1 MLFLIMKPKI
11 REKSLLR
18 SRRLKNKDRLS
29 LQLAVILHADV
40 VGSTSLVQKNEALAH
55 ERIQAAFHQFSET
68 IKSYGGITRELR
80 GDALVAEFER
90 ASDAVAAALAFQIL
104 NEEFNATLSDD
115 IQPRLRIG
123 ISMGE
128 VIIADNTITGVGVV
142 LAQRLEQLADSGG
155 VVVQGSVSETVPA
168 RMPYDFDFLG
178 EQVLKGFDQPVR
190 AFSVSLK
197 SGEELPTPEV
207 HSESQ
212 STEHNNPLFPA
223 KLSRD
228 SYEALTGERLEL
240 PNKPSIAVLPFQN
253 MSGDP
258 EQEFFADGMSED
270 IITALSRLPNLVVIA
285 RNSTFVYKGCATDVR
300 EIGRDLAVS
309 HVLEG
314 SIRKSGDRLRITVQ
328 LVDTRDGGHVW
339 AERYD
344 RNLDDIFA
352 IQDEITH
359 NIVIELQVKLV
370 RGEAANL
377 FITSTNSVEAWEL
390 AMRAAPLVDSHV
402 RDNVVDAR
410 RLLNRALELDQ
421 NYSNAWVMMGWLY
434 WEESVWNW
442 CDDIDEAMQK
452 ALDSAQKALAID
464 PNFPM
469 AYSLLANIHMVLGEA
484 ELSITMA
491 EKSVELAPNN
501 SLAQA
506 FLGNVLMDSGRIK
519 EGVQKMRK
527 AIRLCPFPIPWYLM
541 VFGAGYHLNG
551 DNIAAITA
559 LKQAIEREPDSHLA
573 RVWLAST
580 FAEIGRFDEAKA
592 VSKEVLDIEPNFS
605 ALQWANSFKSKSHER
620 LKDNLLAAGL
630 PE

>member
-1 MLFLIMKPKI
+1 MLFPITKQKV
-11 REKSLLR
+11 REKSSLR
-18 SRRLKNKDRLS
+18 NKRLKHKDRLS

-55 ERIQAAFHQFSET
+55 ERIQATFRQFSKA
-68 IKSYGGITRELR
+68 INSYSGNTCELR
-80 GDALVAEFER
+80 GDALIAEFEK

-104 NEEFNATLSDD
+104 NEAFNATLSDD
-115 IQPRLRIG
+115 IQPSLRIG

-128 VIIADNTITGVGVV
+128 VIVADNTITGAGIV

-155 VVVQGSVSETVPA
+155 VVVQGAVSETVPA
-168 RMPYDFDFLG
+168 RMPYVFESLG
-178 EQVLKGFDQPVR
+178 EQVLKGFDHPVR

-197 SGEELPTPEV
+197 SGEVVPTPEDR
-207 HSESQ
+207 SETQ

-228 SYEALTGERLEL
+228 SYQALTGERLEL
-240 PNKPSIAVLPFQN
+240 PSKPSIAVLPFQN

-285 RNSTFVYKGCATDVR
+285 RNSTFVYKGRAIDVR
-300 EIGRDLAVS
+300 QVGRDLAVS

-344 RNLDDIFA
+344 RKLDDIFA
-352 IQDEITH
+352 VQDEITH

-377 FITSTNSVEAWEL
+377 FITRTNSVEAWEH

-402 RDNVVDAR
+402 KDNVADAR
-410 RLLNRALELDQ
+410 QLLKRAIELDQ
-421 NYSNAWVMMGWLY
+421 NYSNAWVLMGWLC

-442 CDDIDEAMQK
+442 CNDTDEAMQE

-469 AYSLLANIHMVLGEA
+469 AYSLLASIHMVLGEA
-484 ELSITMA
+484 AVSITMA
-491 EKSVELAPNN
+491 EKAVELAPNN
-501 SLAQA
+501 SLVQA
-506 FLGNVLMDSGRIK
+506 FLGNVLMDAGRIE
-519 EGVQKMRK
+519 EGIQKMKK

-551 DNIAAITA
+551 DNNAAITA
-559 LKQAIEREPDSHLA
+559 LNQAIEREPESHLA

-580 FAEIGRFDEAKA
+580 FAEIGRFDEAKT

-605 ALQWANSFKSKSHER
+605 ALRWANSFKSKSHKR

>member
-1 MLFLIMKPKI
+1 MT
-11 REKSLLR
+11 
-18 SRRLKNKDRLS
+18 NGRLS
-29 LQLAVILHADV
+29 RKLAVILHADV
-40 VGSTSLVQKNEALAH
+40 VGSTSLVLKNETLAH
-55 ERIQAAFHQFSET
+55 ERIQEAFRQFSKT
-68 IKSYGGITRELR
+68 INSYGGITRELR

-90 ASDAVAAALAFQIL
+90 ASDAVAAALAFQVL
-104 NEEFNATLSDD
+104 NEAFNATLNDE
-115 IQPRLRIG
+115 IQPGLRIG

-128 VIIADNTITGVGVV
+128 VVIADNTITGAGVV
-142 LAQRLEQLADSGG
+142 LAQRLEQIADSGG

-168 RMPYDFDFLG
+168 RMPYDFESLG
-178 EQVLKGFDQPVR
+178 EPLLKGFDRPVR

-197 SGEELPTPEV
+197 TGAELPSPEDPA
-207 HSESQ
+207 EPQ
-212 STEHNNPLFPA
+212 STGQSNPLFPA

-228 SYEALTGERLEL
+228 SYEALIGERLEL
-240 PNKPSIAVLPFQN
+240 PDKPSIAVLPFQN

-285 RNSTFVYKGCATDVR
+285 RNSTFVYKGRATDVR
-300 EIGRDLAVS
+300 EIGSDLAVS

-328 LVDTRDGGHVW
+328 LVETRNGDHVW

-352 IQDEITH
+352 VQDEITH

-370 RGEAANL
+370 RGESANL

-402 RDNVVDAR
+402 RDNVAIAKQ
-410 RLLNRALELDQ
+410 LLNRALELDE
-421 NYSNAWVMMGWLY
+421 NYSNAWVLKGWLY

-442 CDDIDEAMQK
+442 CAEPDEAMQE
-452 ALDSAQKALAID
+452 AINSAQKALLID
-464 PNFPM
+464 PHFPM
-469 AYSLLANIHMVLGEA
+469 AYSLLGNIHMILGDA
-484 ELSITMA
+484 KLAIAMGKKA
-491 EKSVELAPNN
+491 VELAPNN

-506 FLGNVLMDSGRIK
+506 LLGNILIDSGRIE
-519 EGVQKMRK
+519 EGIQKMKK

-541 VFGAGYHLNG
+541 VLGAGFNLNG
-551 DNIAAITA
+551 NNNAAIAA
-559 LKQAIEREPDSHLA
+559 LYQAIEREPDSHLA

-580 FAEIGRFDEAKA
+580 FAESGRMDEAKV
-592 VSKEVLDIEPNFS
+592 VSKEVMDIEPNFS
-605 ALQWANSFKSKSHER
+605 VARWANSFKSKSHER
-620 LKDNLLAAGL
+620 LKGNLLAAGL

>member
-1 MLFLIMKPKI
+1 MT
-11 REKSLLR
+11 R
-18 SRRLKNKDRLS
+18 DRLS

-55 ERIQAAFHQFSET
+55 QRIQAAFHQFSET
-68 IKSYGGITRELR
+68 INSYRGITRELR

-90 ASDAVAAALAFQIL
+90 ASDAVAAALVFQVL
-104 NEEFNATLSDD
+104 NQELNAILSDD
-115 IQPRLRIG
+115 IRPGFRIG

-128 VIIADNTITGVGVV
+128 VIIADNTITGAGVV

-168 RMPYDFDFLG
+168 RMPYDFEILG
-178 EQVLKGFDQPVR
+178 EQLLKGFDRPVR

-212 STEHNNPLFPA
+212 STEHHNPLFPA
-223 KLSRD
+223 KLSRA

-240 PNKPSIAVLPFQN
+240 PDKPSIAVLPFQN

-285 RNSTFVYKGCATDVR
+285 RNSTFVYKGRAVDVR
-300 EIGRDLAVS
+300 EVGRDLAVS

-328 LVDTRDGGHVW
+328 LVDTRDGDHVW

-352 IQDEITH
+352 VQDEITH

-377 FITSTNSVEAWEL
+377 FITRTNSVEAWEL
-390 AMRAAPLVDSHV
+390 AMRAEPLVDSHV
-402 RDNVVDAR
+402 RDNVTLAR
-410 RLLNRALELDQ
+410 QLLNRALELDN

-442 CDDIDEAMQK
+442 CDDTDEAMQK
-452 ALDSAQKALAID
+452 ALDSARKALSKD
-464 PNFPM
+464 PDFPM
-469 AYSLLANIHMVLGEA
+469 AHSLLANIHMVLGDA

-491 EKSVELAPNN
+491 ERAVELAPNN

-506 FLGNVLMDSGRIK
+506 FLGNVLIDSGRIK
-519 EGVQKMRK
+519 EGLQKMQK

-551 DNIAAITA
+551 DNNAAITA
-559 LKQAIEREPDSHLA
+559 FNQAIEREPDSHLA

-580 FAEIGRFDEAKA
+580 LAEIGRFDEAKA
-592 VSKEVLDIEPNFS
+592 AAKEVLDIEPNFS
-605 ALQWANSFKSKSHER
+605 ALRWANSFKSKSHER

>member
-1 MLFLIMKPKI
+1 MAKDHL
-11 REKSLLR
+11 
-18 SRRLKNKDRLS
+18 SRK
-29 LQLAVILHADV
+29 LAVILHADV

-55 ERIQAAFHQFSET
+55 ERIQATFHQFSET
-68 IKSYGGITRELR
+68 ISSYGGVTHELR
-80 GDALVAEFER
+80 GDALVAEFDR

-104 NEEFNATLSDD
+104 NEEFNATLSDN
-115 IQPRLRIG
+115 IQPGLRIG

-128 VIIADNTITGVGVV
+128 VIIADNTMTGAGVV

-155 VVVQGSVSETVPA
+155 VVVQGAVSETVPA
-168 RMPYDFDFLG
+168 RMPYDFENLG

-190 AFSVSLK
+190 AFYVRLK
-197 SGEELPTPEV
+197 SGEELPIPDD

-212 STEHNNPLFPA
+212 STGHNSPLLPA
-223 KLSRD
+223 KLSRN

-240 PNKPSIAVLPFQN
+240 PDKPSIAVLPFQN

-270 IITALSRLPNLVVIA
+270 IITALSRLPNLIVIA
-285 RNSTFVYKGCATDVR
+285 RNSTFVYKGCAIDVR
-300 EIGRDLAVS
+300 EVGHDLAVS

-314 SIRKSGDRLRITVQ
+314 SIRKSGDRLRITAQ
-328 LVDTRDGGHVW
+328 LINTRDGDHVW
-339 AERYD
+339 AEHYD

-377 FITSTNSVEAWEL
+377 FITDTNSVEAWEH

-402 RDNVVDAR
+402 RDNVADAR
-410 RLLNRALELDQ
+410 QLLNRALELDQ
-421 NYSNAWVMMGWLY
+421 NYSNAWVLMGWLY

-442 CDDIDEAMQK
+442 CDDTDEAMQK
-452 ALDSAQKALAID
+452 AYDSAQKALAID

-469 AYSLLANIHMVLGEA
+469 AYSLLANIHMVLGES

-491 EKSVELAPNN
+491 EKAVELAPNN
-501 SLAQA
+501 SLVQA

-519 EGVQKMRK
+519 EGIQKMRK

-541 VFGAGYHLNG
+541 VFGAGYHLDG
-551 DNIAAITA
+551 DNNAAITA
-559 LKQAIEREPDSHLA
+559 LNQAIEREPESHLP

-580 FAEIGRFDEAKA
+580 FAEIGRLDEAKA
-592 VSKEVLDIEPNFS
+592 VSKEVLDIEPKFS
-605 ALQWANSFKSKSHER
+605 ALRWANSFKSKSHER

>member
-1 MLFLIMKPKI
+1 MLFRTTIPKI
-11 REKSLLR
+11 QEISSPR
-18 SRRLKNKDRLS
+18 SRTLKYKDRLS
-29 LQLAVILHADV
+29 LKLAVILHADV
-40 VGSTSLVQKNEALAH
+40 VGSTSLVQINETLAH
-55 ERIQAAFHQFSET
+55 ERIQAAFHRFSEA
-68 IKSYGGITRELR
+68 IGSYGGITHELR
-80 GDALVAEFER
+80 GDALVAEFEK
-90 ASDAVAAALAFQIL
+90 ASDAVAAALTFQIL
-104 NEEFNATLSDD
+104 NEGFNVTLSDN
-115 IQPRLRIG
+115 IQPRLRVG

-128 VIIADNTITGVGVV
+128 VVIADNTITGAGVV

-155 VVVQGSVSETVPA
+155 VVVQGAVSETVPT
-168 RMPYDFDFLG
+168 RMPYDFESLG
-178 EQVLKGFDQPVR
+178 EQLLKGFDQPVR
-190 AFSVSLK
+190 AFSVKLK
-197 SGEELPTPEV
+197 SGEELPVPDGF
-207 HSESQ
+207 SEPL

-285 RNSTFVYKGCATDVR
+285 RNSTFVYKGRAVDVR
-300 EIGRDLAVS
+300 EVGRDLGVS

-314 SIRKSGDRLRITVQ
+314 SIRKSGNRLRITSQ
-328 LVDTRDGGHVW
+328 LIDTSNGDHVW

-352 IQDEITH
+352 VQDEITH
-359 NIVIELQVKLV
+359 NIVVELQVKLV

-377 FITSTNSVEAWEL
+377 FITSTNSVEAWEY

-402 RDNVVDAR
+402 RDNVADAR
-410 RLLNRALELDQ
+410 HLLNQALELDQ
-421 NYSNAWVMMGWLY
+421 NYSNAWVLIGWLY

-442 CDDIDEAMQK
+442 CDDTDEAMQK
-452 ALDSAQKALAID
+452 ALASAQKALAID

-491 EKSVELAPNN
+491 EKAVELAPNN
-501 SLAQA
+501 SLVQA

-519 EGVQKMRK
+519 EGIQKMKK

-551 DNIAAITA
+551 DNDAAIIA
-559 LKQAIEREPDSHLA
+559 LNQAIEREPESHLP

-580 FAEIGRFDEAKA
+580 LAEARKFDEAKA
-592 VSKEVLDIEPNFS
+592 VSKEVLDIDPNFS
-605 ALQWANSFKSKSHER
+605 ALQWANSFKSKSHDR
-620 LKDNLLAAGL
+620 LKGNLLAAGL

>member
-1 MLFLIMKPKI
+1 M
-11 REKSLLR
+11 S
-18 SRRLKNKDRLS
+18 KDRLS

-40 VGSTSLVQKNEALAH
+40 VGSTSLVQKNEALSH

-68 IKSYGGITRELR
+68 INSYSGFTRELR

-104 NEEFNATLSDD
+104 NEDLNATLSDD
-115 IQPRLRIG
+115 IRPGFRIG

-128 VIIADNTITGVGVV
+128 VIIADNTITGAGVV
-142 LAQRLEQLADSGG
+142 LAQRLEQLADAGG

-168 RMPYDFDFLG
+168 RLPYEFKTQG
-178 EQVLKGFDQPVR
+178 EQLLKGFDRPVR
-190 AFSVSLK
+190 VFSVHLK
-197 SGEELPTPEV
+197 PGEELPIPEV
-207 HSESQ
+207 HSDAQ
-212 STEHNNPLFPA
+212 STEHSNTLFPA
-223 KLSRD
+223 KLSPD

-240 PNKPSIAVLPFQN
+240 PDKPSIAVLPFQN

-285 RNSTFVYKGCATDVR
+285 RNSTFVYKGRAVDVR
-300 EIGRDLAVS
+300 EVGRDLAVS

-314 SIRKSGDRLRITVQ
+314 SIRKSGDRVRITVQ
-328 LVDTRDGGHVW
+328 LIDTRDGDHVW

-344 RNLDDIFA
+344 RKLDDIFA
-352 IQDEITH
+352 VQDEITH

-402 RDNVVDAR
+402 RDDVKVAKQ
-410 RLLNRALELDQ
+410 LLNRALELDS
-421 NYSNAWVMMGWLY
+421 NYSNAWVQMGWLY

-442 CDDIDEAMQK
+442 CDDTDEAMQK
-452 ALDSAQKALAID
+452 AIDSVQKALSISPD
-464 PNFPM
+464 FPM
-469 AYSLLANIHMVLGEA
+469 AYSLLGNIHMVLGNTEQ
-484 ELSITMA
+484 SIAMG
-491 EKSVELAPNN
+491 EKAVDLAPNN
-501 SLAQA
+501 SLVQA
-506 FLGNVLMDSGRIK
+506 MLGNVLIDSGRVQ
-519 EGVQKMRK
+519 EGIQKMQK

-551 DNIAAITA
+551 DNNAAVLA
-559 LKQAIEREPDSHLA
+559 LKHAIEREPESHLA
-573 RVWLAST
+573 QVWLAST
-580 FAEIGRFDEAKA
+580 FAEMGKFDEAKA
-592 VSKEVLDIEPNFS
+592 VSKEILDIEPNFS
-605 ALQWANSFKSKSHER
+605 ALRWANSFKSKSHER

>member
-1 MLFLIMKPKI
+1 MIYLITKPKI
-11 REKSLLR
+11 RERSSLR
-18 SRRLKNKDRLS
+18 NKRLKHKDRLS

-40 VGSTSLVQKNEALAH
+40 VGSTALVQKNEALAH

-68 IKSYGGITRELR
+68 ISSYSGNTRELR
-80 GDALVAEFER
+80 GDALIAEFER

-104 NEEFNATLSDD
+104 NEKFNATLSDD
-115 IQPRLRIG
+115 IQPSLRIG

-128 VIIADNTITGVGVV
+128 VIVADNTITGAGIV

-155 VVVQGSVSETVPA
+155 VVVQGAVSETVPA
-168 RMPYDFDFLG
+168 RMPYDFESLG
-178 EQVLKGFDQPVR
+178 EQMLKGFEQPVR

-197 SGEELPTPEV
+197 SGEALPTPED
-207 HSESQ
+207 HSGSP

-270 IITALSRLPNLVVIA
+270 ILTALSQLPNLIVIA
-285 RNSTFVYKGCATDVR
+285 RNSTFVYKGRAIDVR
-300 EIGRDLAVS
+300 EVGRDLAVS

-314 SIRKSGDRLRITVQ
+314 SIRKSGNRLRITAQ
-328 LVDTRDGGHVW
+328 LIDTRDGDHVW
-339 AERYD
+339 ADRYD

-352 IQDEITH
+352 VQDEITH

-370 RGEAANL
+370 GGEAANL
-377 FITSTNSVEAWEL
+377 FKTDTNNVEAWEH

-402 RDNVVDAR
+402 KDNVAVAR
-410 RLLNRALELDQ
+410 QLLNRALELDK
-421 NYSNAWVMMGWLY
+421 NYSNAWVLMGWLY

-442 CDDIDEAMQK
+442 CDEPDEAMQK
-452 ALDSAQKALAID
+452 AHDSAQKALAID

-469 AYSLLANIHMVLGEA
+469 AYSLLANIHMVLGEV
-484 ELSITMA
+484 ELSIVMA
-491 EKSVELAPNN
+491 EKAVELAPNN
-501 SLAQA
+501 SLVQA
-506 FLGNVLMDSGRIK
+506 FLGNVLMDAGRIE
-519 EGVQKMRK
+519 EGIQKMKK

-551 DNIAAITA
+551 DNNAAITA
-559 LKQAIEREPDSHLA
+559 LNQAIEREPESHLP

-592 VSKEVLDIEPNFS
+592 IAKEVLNIEPKFS
-605 ALQWANSFKSKSHER
+605 ALRWANSFKSRSHER

>member
-1 MLFLIMKPKI
+1 MT
-11 REKSLLR
+11 
-18 SRRLKNKDRLS
+18 KDRLS

-40 VGSTSLVQKNEALAH
+40 VGSTSLMQINEALAH

-68 IKSYGGITRELR
+68 INAYSGVTRELR

-104 NEEFNATLSDD
+104 NEDLNATLSDD
-115 IQPRLRIG
+115 IRPGFRIG

-128 VIIADNTITGVGVV
+128 VIIADNTITGAGVV

-168 RMPYDFDFLG
+168 RMPYDFETMG
-178 EQVLKGFDQPVR
+178 EQMLKGFDRPVR

-197 SGEELPTPEV
+197 PGQELPTPED

-212 STEHNNPLFPA
+212 SAEQNNPLIPA

-240 PNKPSIAVLPFQN
+240 PDKPSIAVLPFQN

-285 RNSTFVYKGCATDVR
+285 RNSTFVYKGRAVDVR
-300 EIGRDLAVS
+300 EVGRDLAVS

-314 SIRKSGDRLRITVQ
+314 SIRKSGDRLRITAQ
-328 LVDTRDGGHVW
+328 LINTRDGDHVW

-352 IQDEITH
+352 VQDEITH
-359 NIVIELQVKLV
+359 NIVIELHVKLV
-370 RGEAANL
+370 LGEAANL

-402 RDNVVDAR
+402 RDNVKVAKQ
-410 RLLNRALELDQ
+410 LLNRALELDK
-421 NYSNAWVMMGWLY
+421 NYSNGWVMMGWLF

-442 CDDIDEAMQK
+442 CDDTDEAMQK
-452 ALDSAQKALAID
+452 ALDSAQKALSID

-469 AYSLLANIHMVLGEA
+469 TYSLLANIHMVLGDTEQ
-484 ELSITMA
+484 SIAMA
-491 EKSVELAPNN
+491 EKAVELAPNN

-506 FLGNVLMDSGRIK
+506 FLGNVLIDSGRIK
-519 EGVQKMRK
+519 EGIQKMQK

-551 DNIAAITA
+551 DNNAAITA
-559 LKQAIEREPDSHLA
+559 LNQSIEREPESHLA

-580 FAEIGRFDEAKA
+580 FAEIGRFEEAKA

-605 ALQWANSFKSKSHER
+605 ASSWANSFKSKSHAR
-620 LKDNLLAAGL
+620 LKDNLLAAGF

>member
-1 MLFLIMKPKI
+1 MLFLITKPKI
-11 REKSLLR
+11 QEISSLR
-18 SRRLKNKDRLS
+18 SRKLKHMDRLS
-29 LQLAVILHADV
+29 LKLAVILHADV
-40 VGSTSLVQKNEALAH
+40 VGSTSLVQKNETLAH
-55 ERIQAAFHQFSET
+55 ERIQAVFHKFSEA
-68 IKSYGGITRELR
+68 INSYGGFTRELR
-80 GDALVAEFER
+80 GDALVAEFEK
-90 ASDAVAAALAFQIL
+90 ASDAVAASLAFQTL
-104 NEEFNATLSDD
+104 NQGFNATLSDD
-115 IQPRLRIG
+115 IRPELRVG

-128 VIIADNTITGVGVV
+128 VVIADNTITGAGVV

-155 VVVQGSVSETVPA
+155 VVVQSAVSETVPA
-168 RMPYDFDFLG
+168 RMPYDFESLG
-178 EQVLKGFDQPVR
+178 EQILKGFDQPVR
-190 AFSVSLK
+190 AFSVKLR
-197 SGEELPTPEV
+197 SGEQLPTPE
-207 HSESQ
+207 SR
-212 STEHNNPLFPA
+212 STGHNNPLFPA

-285 RNSTFVYKGCATDVR
+285 RNSTFVYKGRAINIR
-300 EIGRDLAVS
+300 EVGCDLGVS

-314 SIRKSGDRLRITVQ
+314 SIRKSGNRLRITAQ
-328 LVDTRDGGHVW
+328 LIDTRNGDHVW

-352 IQDEITH
+352 VQDEITH

-377 FITSTNSVEAWEL
+377 FITDTSSVKAWEH

-402 RDNVVDAR
+402 RDNVTDAR
-410 RLLNRALELDQ
+410 QLLKQALELDQ
-421 NYSNAWVMMGWLY
+421 NYSNAWVLMGWLY

-442 CDDIDEAMQK
+442 CGDTDEAMQK

-491 EKSVELAPNN
+491 EKAVELAPNN

-519 EGVQKMRK
+519 EGIHKMKK

-551 DNIAAITA
+551 DNDAAIIA
-559 LKQAIEREPDSHLA
+559 LNQAIQREPESHLP

-580 FAEIGRFDEAKA
+580 LAETGRFDEAKT
-592 VSKEVLDIEPNFS
+592 VSKQVLDIAPNFS
-605 ALQWANSFKSKSHER
+605 ALQWAKSFKSKSHER

>member
-1 MLFLIMKPKI
+1 MDK
-11 REKSLLR
+11 
-18 SRRLKNKDRLS
+18 
-29 LQLAVILHADV
+29 A
-40 VGSTSLVQKNEALAH
+40 
-55 ERIQAAFHQFSET
+55 
-68 IKSYGGITRELR
+68 
-80 GDALVAEFER
+80 
-90 ASDAVAAALAFQIL
+90 
-104 NEEFNATLSDD
+104 FNATLSDD
-115 IQPRLRIG
+115 IQPSLRIG

-128 VIIADNTITGVGVV
+128 VIVADNTITGASIV

-155 VVVQGSVSETVPA
+155 VVVQGAVSETVPS
-168 RMPYDFDFLG
+168 RLPYDFESLG
-178 EQVLKGFDQPVR
+178 EQMLKGFEQPMR
-190 AFSVSLK
+190 AFSVRLK
-197 SGEELPTPEV
+197 SGEALPTPEAPL
-207 HSESQ
+207 ESQ
-212 STEHNNPLFPA
+212 TTEQNNPLFPA

-228 SYEALTGERLEL
+228 SYEALAGERLEL

-285 RNSTFVYKGCATDVR
+285 RNSTFVYKGRAIDVR
-300 EIGRDLAVS
+300 EVGRDLGVS

-314 SIRKSGDRLRITVQ
+314 SIRKSGDRLRITAQ
-328 LVDTRDGGHVW
+328 LIDTRDGDHVW

-352 IQDEITH
+352 VQDEITH

-377 FITSTNSVEAWEL
+377 FVTGTNSVGAWEH
-390 AMRAAPLVDSHV
+390 AMRAEPLVDSHV
-402 RDNVVDAR
+402 KDNVSDAR
-410 RLLNRALELDQ
+410 QLLNRALELDPSYP
-421 NYSNAWVMMGWLY
+421 NTWVLLGWLY

-442 CDDIDEAMQK
+442 CDDTDQAMQE
-452 ALDSAQKALAID
+452 ALASAQKALAID
-464 PNFPM
+464 PNFPT
-469 AYSLLANIHMVLGEA
+469 AYSLLANIHMVLGESA
-484 ELSITMA
+484 VSMAMA
-491 EKSVELAPNN
+491 EKAVELAPNN
-501 SLAQA
+501 SLVQA

-519 EGVQKMRK
+519 EGIQKMRK

-551 DNIAAITA
+551 DNNAAITA
-559 LKQAIEREPDSHLA
+559 LNQAIEREPESHLP

-580 FAEIGRFDEAKA
+580 FAEIGRLDEARA
-592 VSKEVLDIEPNFS
+592 IAKEVLDIEPKFS
-605 ALQWANSFKSKSHER
+605 ALRWANSFKSKSHER

>member
-1 MLFLIMKPKI
+1 
-11 REKSLLR
+11 
-18 SRRLKNKDRLS
+18 
-29 LQLAVILHADV
+29 V
-40 VGSTSLVQKNEALAH
+40 VGSTSLVHINETLAH
-55 ERIQAAFHQFSET
+55 ERIQAAFHRFSEA
-68 IKSYGGITRELR
+68 IGSYGGITHELR
-80 GDALVAEFER
+80 GDALVAEFEK

-104 NEEFNATLSDD
+104 NEGFNATLSDN
-115 IQPRLRIG
+115 IQPRLRVG

-128 VIIADNTITGVGVV
+128 VVIADNTITGAGVV

-155 VVVQGSVSETVPA
+155 VVVQGAVSETVPT
-168 RMPYDFDFLG
+168 RMPYDFESLG
-178 EQVLKGFDQPVR
+178 EQLLKGFDQAVR
-190 AFSVSLK
+190 AFSVKLK
-197 SGEELPTPEV
+197 SGEELPVPDGC
-207 HSESQ
+207 SEPL

-285 RNSTFVYKGCATDVR
+285 RNSTFVYKGRAVDVR
-300 EIGRDLAVS
+300 EVGRDLGVS

-314 SIRKSGDRLRITVQ
+314 SIRKSGNRLRITSQ
-328 LVDTRDGGHVW
+328 LIDTSNGDHVW

-352 IQDEITH
+352 VQDEITH
-359 NIVIELQVKLV
+359 NIVVELQVKLV

-377 FITSTNSVEAWEL
+377 FITSTNSVEAWEY

-402 RDNVVDAR
+402 RDNVADAR
-410 RLLNRALELDQ
+410 HLLNQALELDQ
-421 NYSNAWVMMGWLY
+421 NYSNAWVLIGWLY

-442 CDDIDEAMQK
+442 CDDTDEAMQK
-452 ALDSAQKALAID
+452 ALASAQKALAID
-464 PNFPM
+464 PDFPM

-491 EKSVELAPNN
+491 EKAVELAPNN
-501 SLAQA
+501 SLVQA

-519 EGVQKMRK
+519 EGIQKMKK

-551 DNIAAITA
+551 DNDAAIIA
-559 LKQAIEREPDSHLA
+559 LNQAIEREPESHLP

-580 FAEIGRFDEAKA
+580 LAEARKFDEAKA
-592 VSKEVLDIEPNFS
+592 VSKEVLDIDPNFS
-605 ALQWANSFKSKSHER
+605 ALQWANSFKSKSHDR
-620 LKDNLLAAGL
+620 LKGNLLAAGL

>member
-1 MLFLIMKPKI
+1 MMFLITKPKI
-11 REKSLLR
+11 REKSSPR
-18 SRRLKNKDRLS
+18 SRRLKHKDRLS

-55 ERIQAAFHQFSET
+55 ERIQAAFHQFSKA
-68 IKSYGGITRELR
+68 INSYSGITRELR

-104 NEEFNATLSDD
+104 NEAFNATISDD
-115 IQPRLRIG
+115 VQPRLRIG

-128 VIIADNTITGVGVV
+128 VIIADNTITGAGVV

-155 VVVQGSVSETVPA
+155 VVVQGAVSETVPA
-168 RMPYDFDFLG
+168 RLPYHFETMG
-178 EQVLKGFDQPVR
+178 EQALKGFDQPVR
-190 AFSVSLK
+190 AFAVSLK
-197 SGEELPTPEV
+197 SGEVVPTPEN
-207 HSESQ
+207 HSEPR
-212 STEHNNPLFPA
+212 STDQNNPLFPA

-240 PNKPSIAVLPFQN
+240 PDKPSIAVLPFQN

-270 IITALSRLPNLVVIA
+270 IITALSRLPNLIVIA
-285 RNSTFVYKGCATDVR
+285 RNSTFVYKGRAIDVR
-300 EIGRDLAVS
+300 EVGRDLAVS

-314 SIRKSGDRLRITVQ
+314 SIRKSGNRLRITAQ
-328 LVDTRDGGHVW
+328 LIDTRDGGHVW

-352 IQDEITH
+352 VQDEITH

-377 FITSTNSVEAWEL
+377 FITTTNSVEAWEQ

-402 RDNVVDAR
+402 KDNVADAR
-410 RLLNRALELDQ
+410 KLLNRALELDP
-421 NYSNAWVMMGWLY
+421 NYANAWVLMGWLY

-442 CDDIDEAMQK
+442 CDDTDEAMQK
-452 ALDSAQKALAID
+452 AHDSAQKALAID

-469 AYSLLANIHMVLGEA
+469 AYSLLANIHMVLGEV
-484 ELSITMA
+484 ELSIVMA
-491 EKSVELAPNN
+491 EKAVELAPNN
-501 SLAQA
+501 SLVQA
-506 FLGNVLMDSGRIK
+506 FLGNVLMDAGRIE
-519 EGVQKMRK
+519 EGIQKMRK

-551 DNIAAITA
+551 DNNAAITA
-559 LKQAIEREPDSHLA
+559 LNQAIEREPESHLP

-592 VSKEVLDIEPNFS
+592 VAKEVLNIEPKFS
-605 ALQWANSFKSKSHER
+605 ALRWANSFKSRSHER

>member
-1 MLFLIMKPKI
+1 MT
-11 REKSLLR
+11 
-18 SRRLKNKDRLS
+18 NGRLS
-29 LQLAVILHADV
+29 RKLAVILHADV
-40 VGSTSLVQKNEALAH
+40 VGSTSLVLKNETLAH
-55 ERIQAAFHQFSET
+55 ERIQEAFRQFSKT
-68 IKSYGGITRELR
+68 INSYGGITRELR

-90 ASDAVAAALAFQIL
+90 ASDAVAAALAFQVL
-104 NEEFNATLSDD
+104 NEAFNATLNDE
-115 IQPRLRIG
+115 IQPGLRIG

-128 VIIADNTITGVGVV
+128 VVIADNTITGAGVV
-142 LAQRLEQLADSGG
+142 LAQRLEQIADSGG

-168 RMPYDFDFLG
+168 RMPYDFESLG
-178 EQVLKGFDQPVR
+178 EPLLKGFDRPVR

-197 SGEELPTPEV
+197 TGAELPSPEDPA
-207 HSESQ
+207 EPQ
-212 STEHNNPLFPA
+212 STEQSNPLFPA

-228 SYEALTGERLEL
+228 SYEALIGERLEL
-240 PNKPSIAVLPFQN
+240 PDKPSIAVLPFQN

-285 RNSTFVYKGCATDVR
+285 RNSTFVYKGRATDVR
-300 EIGRDLAVS
+300 EIGSDLAVS

-328 LVDTRDGGHVW
+328 LVETRNGDHVW

-352 IQDEITH
+352 VQDEITH

-370 RGEAANL
+370 RGESANL

-402 RDNVVDAR
+402 RDNVAIAKQ
-410 RLLNRALELDQ
+410 LLNRALELDE
-421 NYSNAWVMMGWLY
+421 NYSNAWVLKGWLY

-442 CDDIDEAMQK
+442 CAEPDEAMQE
-452 ALDSAQKALAID
+452 AINSAQKALLID
-464 PNFPM
+464 PHFPM
-469 AYSLLANIHMVLGEA
+469 AYSLLGNIHMILGDA
-484 ELSITMA
+484 KLAIAMGKKA
-491 EKSVELAPNN
+491 VELAPNN

-506 FLGNVLMDSGRIK
+506 LLGNILIDSGRIE
-519 EGVQKMRK
+519 EGIQKMKK

-541 VFGAGYHLNG
+541 VLGAGFNLNG
-551 DNIAAITA
+551 NNNAAIAA
-559 LKQAIEREPDSHLA
+559 LYQAIEREPDSHLA

-580 FAEIGRFDEAKA
+580 FAESGRMDEAKV
-592 VSKEVLDIEPNFS
+592 VSKEVMDIEPNFS
-605 ALQWANSFKSKSHER
+605 VARWANSFKSKSHER
-620 LKDNLLAAGL
+620 LKGNLLAAGL

>member
-1 MLFLIMKPKI
+1 
-11 REKSLLR
+11 
-18 SRRLKNKDRLS
+18 
-29 LQLAVILHADV
+29 
-40 VGSTSLVQKNEALAH
+40 
-55 ERIQAAFHQFSET
+55 
-68 IKSYGGITRELR
+68 
-80 GDALVAEFER
+80 
-90 ASDAVAAALAFQIL
+90 
-104 NEEFNATLSDD
+104 
-115 IQPRLRIG
+115 
-123 ISMGE
+123 
-128 VIIADNTITGVGVV
+128 
-142 LAQRLEQLADSGG
+142 
-155 VVVQGSVSETVPA
+155 
-168 RMPYDFDFLG
+168 MPYNFEFLG

-207 HSESQ
+207 HSDSQ
-212 STEHNNPLFPA
+212 STEHNNPLVPA

-228 SYEALTGERLEL
+228 SFEALNGERLEL
-240 PNKPSIAVLPFQN
+240 PDKPSIAVLPFQN
-253 MSGDP
+253 ISGDP

-285 RNSTFVYKGCATDVR
+285 RNSTFVYKGRATDVR
-300 EIGRDLAVS
+300 EVGRDLAVS

-328 LVDTRDGGHVW
+328 LVETRGGDHVW

-359 NIVIELQVKLV
+359 SIVIELQVKLV

-377 FITSTNSVEAWEL
+377 FITRTTSVEAWEL
-390 AMRAAPLVDSHV
+390 AVRAAPLVDSHV
-402 RDNVVDAR
+402 RDNFADAKQI
-410 RLLNRALELDQ
+410 LNQALELDQ
-421 NYSNAWVMMGWLY
+421 NYSNAWVLMGWLY
-434 WEESVWNW
+434 WGESIWNW
-442 CDDIDEAMQK
+442 CDDTDEAMQR
-452 ALDSAQKALAID
+452 ALDSAKKALAID
-464 PNFPM
+464 PNFPL
-469 AYSLLANIHMVLGEA
+469 AYSLLANIHMVLGDA
-484 ELSITMA
+484 KLSITMA
-491 EKSVELAPNN
+491 EKAVELAPNN

-506 FLGNVLMDSGRIK
+506 FLGNVLMDAGRIK
-519 EGVQKMRK
+519 EGIQKMQK

-551 DNIAAITA
+551 DNNAAITA
-559 LKQAIEREPDSHLA
+559 LNQAIEREPESHLA

-605 ALQWANSFKSKSHER
+605 ALRWANSFKSKSHER
-620 LKDNLLAAGL
+620 VKDNLLAAGL

>member
-1 MLFLIMKPKI
+1 MLFRTTIPKI
-11 REKSLLR
+11 QEISSPR
-18 SRRLKNKDRLS
+18 SRTLKYKDRLS
-29 LQLAVILHADV
+29 LKLAVILHADV
-40 VGSTSLVQKNEALAH
+40 VGSTSLVQINETLAH
-55 ERIQAAFHQFSET
+55 ERIQAAFHRFSEA
-68 IKSYGGITRELR
+68 IGSYGGITHELR
-80 GDALVAEFER
+80 GDALVAEFEK
-90 ASDAVAAALAFQIL
+90 ASDAVAAALTFQIL
-104 NEEFNATLSDD
+104 NEGFNVTLSDN
-115 IQPRLRIG
+115 IQPRLRVG

-128 VIIADNTITGVGVV
+128 VVIADNTITGAGVV

-155 VVVQGSVSETVPA
+155 VVVQGAVSETVPT
-168 RMPYDFDFLG
+168 RMPYDFESLG
-178 EQVLKGFDQPVR
+178 EQLLKGFDQPVR
-190 AFSVSLK
+190 AFSVKLK
-197 SGEELPTPEV
+197 SGEELPVPDGF
-207 HSESQ
+207 SEPL

-285 RNSTFVYKGCATDVR
+285 RNSTFVYKGRAVDVR
-300 EIGRDLAVS
+300 EVGRDLGVS

-314 SIRKSGDRLRITVQ
+314 SIRKSGNRLRITSQ
-328 LVDTRDGGHVW
+328 LIDTSNGDHVW
-339 AERYD
+339 AERDD

-352 IQDEITH
+352 VQDEITH
-359 NIVIELQVKLV
+359 NIVVELQVKLV

-377 FITSTNSVEAWEL
+377 FITSTNSVEAWEY

-402 RDNVVDAR
+402 RDNVADAR
-410 RLLNRALELDQ
+410 HLLNQALELDQ
-421 NYSNAWVMMGWLY
+421 NYSNAWVLIGWLY

-442 CDDIDEAMQK
+442 CDDTDEAMQK
-452 ALDSAQKALAID
+452 ALASAQKALAID

-491 EKSVELAPNN
+491 EKAVKLAPNN
-501 SLAQA
+501 SLVQA

-519 EGVQKMRK
+519 EGIQKMKK

-551 DNIAAITA
+551 DNDAAIIA
-559 LKQAIEREPDSHLA
+559 LNQAIEREPESHLP

-580 FAEIGRFDEAKA
+580 LAEARKFDEAKA
-592 VSKEVLDIEPNFS
+592 VSKEVLDIDPNFS
-605 ALQWANSFKSKSHER
+605 ALQWANSFKSKSHDR
-620 LKDNLLAAGL
+620 LKGNLLAAGL

>member
-1 MLFLIMKPKI
+1 MT
-11 REKSLLR
+11 
-18 SRRLKNKDRLS
+18 NGRLS
-29 LQLAVILHADV
+29 RKLAVILHADV
-40 VGSTSLVQKNEALAH
+40 VGSTSLVLKNETLAH
-55 ERIQAAFHQFSET
+55 ERIQEAFRQFSKT
-68 IKSYGGITRELR
+68 INSYGGITRELR

-90 ASDAVAAALAFQIL
+90 ASDAVAAALAFQVL
-104 NEEFNATLSDD
+104 NEAFNATLNDE
-115 IQPRLRIG
+115 IQPGLRIG

-128 VIIADNTITGVGVV
+128 VVIADNTITGAGVV
-142 LAQRLEQLADSGG
+142 LAQRLEQIADSGG

-168 RMPYDFDFLG
+168 RMPYDFESLG
-178 EQVLKGFDQPVR
+178 EPLLKGFDRPVR

-197 SGEELPTPEV
+197 TGAELPSPEDPA
-207 HSESQ
+207 EPQ
-212 STEHNNPLFPA
+212 STGQSNPLFPA

-228 SYEALTGERLEL
+228 SYEALIGERLEL
-240 PNKPSIAVLPFQN
+240 PDKPSIAVLPFQN

-285 RNSTFVYKGCATDVR
+285 RNSTFVYKGRATDVR
-300 EIGRDLAVS
+300 EIGSDLAVS

-328 LVDTRDGGHVW
+328 LVETRNGDHVW

-352 IQDEITH
+352 VQDEITH

-370 RGEAANL
+370 RGESANL

-402 RDNVVDAR
+402 RDNVAIAKQ
-410 RLLNRALELDQ
+410 LLNRALELDE
-421 NYSNAWVMMGWLY
+421 NYSNAWVLKGWLY

-442 CDDIDEAMQK
+442 CAEPDEAMQE
-452 ALDSAQKALAID
+452 AINSAQKALLID
-464 PNFPM
+464 PHFPM
-469 AYSLLANIHMVLGEA
+469 AYSLLGNIHMILGDGKLA
-484 ELSITMA
+484 IAMGKKA
-491 EKSVELAPNN
+491 VELAPNN

-506 FLGNVLMDSGRIK
+506 LLGNILIDSGRIE
-519 EGVQKMRK
+519 EGIQKMKK

-541 VFGAGYHLNG
+541 VLGAGFNLNG
-551 DNIAAITA
+551 NNNAAIAA
-559 LKQAIEREPDSHLA
+559 LYQAIEREPDSHLA

-580 FAEIGRFDEAKA
+580 FAESGRMDEAKV
-592 VSKEVLDIEPNFS
+592 VSKEVMDIEPNFS
-605 ALQWANSFKSKSHER
+605 VARWANSFKSKSHER
-620 LKDNLLAAGL
+620 LKGNLLAAGL

>member
-1 MLFLIMKPKI
+1 M
-11 REKSLLR
+11 
-18 SRRLKNKDRLS
+18 
-29 LQLAVILHADV
+29 
-40 VGSTSLVQKNEALAH
+40 
-55 ERIQAAFHQFSET
+55 
-68 IKSYGGITRELR
+68 TRELR

-90 ASDAVAAALAFQIL
+90 ASDAVVAALAFQVL
-104 NEEFNATLSDD
+104 NEDLNATLSDD
-115 IQPRLRIG
+115 IQPKFRVG

-128 VIIADNTITGVGVV
+128 VIIADNTITGAGVV

-155 VVVQGSVSETVPA
+155 VVVQGAVSETVPA
-168 RMPYDFDFLG
+168 RMPYDFETLG
-178 EQVLKGFDQPVR
+178 EQQLKGFDHPVR

-197 SGEELPTPEV
+197 SGKELPAPEV
-207 HSESQ
+207 PAEYA
-212 STEHNNPLFPA
+212 STDHNNPLIPA
-223 KLSRD
+223 KLSMA
-228 SYEALTGERLEL
+228 SYEALTGEHLEL
-240 PNKPSIAVLPFQN
+240 PDKPSIAVLPFQN

-285 RNSTFVYKGCATDVR
+285 RNSTFVYRGRAVDVR
-300 EIGRDLAVS
+300 EVGRDLAVS

-314 SIRKSGDRLRITVQ
+314 SIRKSGDRLRITAQ
-328 LVDTRDGGHVW
+328 LIDTRDGDHVW

-352 IQDEITH
+352 VQDEITH

-402 RDNVVDAR
+402 RDNVTVAR
-410 RLLNRALELDQ
+410 QLLNRALELDE
-421 NYSNAWVMMGWLY
+421 NYANAWVQMGWLY

-442 CDDIDEAMQK
+442 CDEPDVAMQK
-452 ALDSAQKALAID
+452 ALDSAQNALSID

-469 AYSLLANIHMVLGEA
+469 AYSLLANIHMVLGDA
-484 ELSITMA
+484 ALSITMA
-491 EKSVELAPNN
+491 EKAVELAPNN
-501 SLAQA
+501 SIAQA
-506 FLGNVLMDSGRIK
+506 LLGNVLMDSGRIK
-519 EGVQKMRK
+519 ESIQKMQK

-551 DNIAAITA
+551 DNNAAIIA
-559 LKQAIEREPDSHLA
+559 LNQAIEREPESHLA
-573 RVWLAST
+573 KVWLAST

-592 VSKEVLDIEPNFS
+592 VSKEVLDIEPGFS
-605 ALQWANSFKSKSHER
+605 ASSWANSFKSKSHAR

>member
-1 MLFLIMKPKI
+1 MT
-11 REKSLLR
+11 
-18 SRRLKNKDRLS
+18 KDRLS
-29 LQLAVILHADV
+29 RKLAVILHADV
-40 VGSTSLVQKNEALAH
+40 VGSTSLVQKNETLAH
-55 ERIQAAFHQFSET
+55 ERIQAAFHQFSKT
-68 IKSYGGITRELR
+68 INSYSGITRELR

-90 ASDAVAAALAFQIL
+90 ASDAVAAALAFQTL
-104 NEEFNATLSDD
+104 NEELNATLSDD
-115 IQPRLRIG
+115 IQPGLRIG

-128 VIIADNTITGVGVV
+128 VIIADNTITGAGVV
-142 LAQRLEQLADSGG
+142 LAQRLEQLANSGG
-155 VVVQGSVSETVPA
+155 VVVRASVSETVPT
-168 RMPYDFDFLG
+168 RMPYDFESLG
-178 EQVLKGFDQPVR
+178 EQLLKGFDQPVR

-197 SGEELPTPEV
+197 TGEELPAPEV

-212 STEHNNPLFPA
+212 STEHSNPLFPA

-240 PNKPSIAVLPFQN
+240 PDKPSIAVLPFQN

-285 RNSTFVYKGCATDVR
+285 RNSTFVYKGRATDVR

-328 LVDTRDGGHVW
+328 LVDTADGDHVW

-359 NIVIELQVKLV
+359 SIVIELNVKLV
-370 RGEAANL
+370 RGESANL
-377 FITSTNSVEAWEL
+377 FITGTNSVEAWEL
-390 AMRAAPLVDSHV
+390 AMRTEPLVDSHV
-402 RDNVVDAR
+402 RDNVAVAR
-410 RLLNRALELDQ
+410 QLLNRALELDN
-421 NYSNAWVMMGWLY
+421 NYSNAWVMTGWLY

-442 CDDIDEAMQK
+442 CDDTDEAMRK
-452 ALDSAQKALAID
+452 ALDSAHKAISID
-464 PNFPM
+464 PKFPM
-469 AYSLLANIHMVLGEA
+469 AYSLLANIHMVLDDGKLA
-484 ELSITMA
+484 IAMA
-491 EKSVELAPNN
+491 EKAVELAPNN
-501 SLAQA
+501 SLVQA
-506 FLGNVLMDSGRIK
+506 FLGNVLIDSGRIK
-519 EGVQKMRK
+519 EGIQKMQK

-541 VFGAGYHLNG
+541 VLGAGYHLNG
-551 DNIAAITA
+551 DNKAAITA
-559 LKQAIEREPDSHLA
+559 LHYTIDREPDSHLA

-580 FAEIGRFDEAKA
+580 FAEIGRLDEAKA
-592 VSKEVLDIEPNFS
+592 VSKEVIDIEPNFS
-605 ALQWANSFKSKSHER
+605 AVRWANSFKSKSHER

-630 PE
+630 PK